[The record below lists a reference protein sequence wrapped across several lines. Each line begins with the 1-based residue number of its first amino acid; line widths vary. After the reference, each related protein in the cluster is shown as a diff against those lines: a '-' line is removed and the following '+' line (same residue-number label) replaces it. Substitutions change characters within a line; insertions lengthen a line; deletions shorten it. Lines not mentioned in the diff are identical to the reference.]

1 MPRCAR
7 IRVPKVP
14 LHIVQRG
21 HNREPCFFGSAD
33 RHVYMALLGK
43 LAVRFACAVHAYVLM
58 TNHVH
63 LLVTP
68 DDADGASLLMKQL
81 GQSYVQYVN
90 RTYERT
96 GTLWGGRFR
105 SHPVQCY
112 RYLLACYRYIELNPV
127 RAGIARHPE
136 DYPWSSYRANVAL
149 ERSSVV
155 TPHEEYLAI
164 GAAGYR
170 LMFPA
175 QTQPDE
181 LDEIRSA
188 CAGSFALGDPHFRA
202 EISVLAGRRA
212 ERGVV
217 GRRRTKSGS
226 VPNFERNPGQ
236 TPINRP

>member
-1 MPRCAR
+1 MPRRAR
-7 IRVPKVP
+7 IRVPNVP

-21 HNREPCFFGSAD
+21 NNREPCFFCSAD
-33 RHVYMALLGK
+33 RQVYLVLLKK
-43 LAVRFACAVHAYVLM
+43 LAGRFECGVHAYVLM

-68 DDADGASLLMKQL
+68 ASADGASLLMKHL

-90 RTYERT
+90 RAYERS

-105 SHPVQCY
+105 SSPVQCY

-136 DYPWSSYRANVAL
+136 DYPWSSYRANAGL
-149 ERSSVV
+149 ARSTLL
-155 TPHEEYLAI
+155 TPHDEYLAI
-164 GAAGYR
+164 GAARYR
-170 LMFPA
+170 LIFPS

-188 CAGSFALGDPHFRA
+188 SAGSLALGDSRFRA
-202 EISVLAGRRA
+202 EISELAGRRA
-212 ERGVV
+212 ERGIA
-217 GRRRTKSGS
+217 GRPRT
-226 VPNFERNPGQ
+226 RPG
-236 TPINRP
+236 PRPGFSAEMRVCPGF